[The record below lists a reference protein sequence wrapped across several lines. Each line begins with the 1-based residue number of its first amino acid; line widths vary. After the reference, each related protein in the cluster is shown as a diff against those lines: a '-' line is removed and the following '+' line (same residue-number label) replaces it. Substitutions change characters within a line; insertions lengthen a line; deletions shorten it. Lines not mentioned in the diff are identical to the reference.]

1 MESLKTSCL
10 QRDTS
15 RLEYDFQSR
24 PIEMSSR
31 HSGQSQSDNII
42 KHLQVTRHR
51 QADIAGTSSDEEFS
65 STEHLHTDAPTIS
78 RRKRKILKRKRE
90 SKDQLIFGIEI

>member
-31 HSGQSQSDNII
+31 HSRQSQSDNII
-42 KHLQVTRHR
+42 KQLQVTRR
-51 QADIAGTSSDEEFS
+51 ADTTGTSSEEEFS

-90 SKDQLIFGIEI
+90 FKDQLIFGIEI